1 MRSEKFVSQ
10 ALLALLLLIAGI
22 PAMAA
27 TVTPGTLQGWNDY
40 VQWTKMK
47 LAAEAEHPDK
57 LLFIDSHPREKQKI
71 EAGEVVATH
80 PQEEAFVPVPNGLIH
95 DWVGTLFIP
104 NTDVRSALMV
114 MQDYDRYAETY
125 APGVASSKLIDH
137 QNDDFTYE
145 LKFIQKGFGVKTGLV
160 GKFQTHYVQLD
171 ENTGYS
177 ITNTLDIA
185 ELADAGKP
193 EERRLSVAA
202 SHGYVENEFTVVR
215 YRGADCGVYM
225 EVESITLS
233 RDIPGP
239 VRWFITP
246 LVQKFSRQVIT
257 DSLCRLRDRVLE
269 TSALNAAKK

>member
-1 MRSEKFVSQ
+1 MKSQKFVSYVLF
-10 ALLALLLLIAGI
+10 ASFIATV
-22 PAMAA
+22 PAAAA
-27 TVTPGTLQGWNDY
+27 TITPATRQGWNDY
-40 VQWTKMK
+40 VQWTKQK

-57 LLFIDSHPREKQKI
+57 LLFIDTHPREKQRI

-80 PQEEAFVPVPNGLIH
+80 PQQEAFVPVPNGLIH

-104 NTDVRSALMV
+104 NTDVRSVLLV
-114 MQDYDRYAETY
+114 VQDYDRYAETY
-125 APGVASSKLIDH
+125 APGVASSKLIEH
-137 QNDDFTYE
+137 ANDDFTYE

-160 GKFQTHYVQLD
+160 GKFQTHYAQLD

-177 ITNTLDIA
+177 VTSAVDLA

-193 EERRLSVAA
+193 EERPLTLAA

-225 EVESITLS
+225 EVENITLS
-233 RDIPGP
+233 RDIPGA

-246 LVQKFSRQVIT
+246 LVQKFSRQVMT
-257 DSLCRLRDRVLE
+257 ETLNRLRNRVLE